1 MQERFTQML
10 LGAVSV
16 LLLVTLLRPIVSEN
30 LLQGQEKPSRA
41 AAAPSL
47 FAASDHSVYVMR
59 GNVLSV
65 YMIDSGITNP
75 FEAMALL
82 DPEKKEEFIRKMIK
96 NAKVRLFV
104 EQDLNELRVEK

>member
-65 YMIDSGITNP
+65 YMECFLDSGSS
-75 FEAMALL
+75 LSQ
-82 DPEKKEEFIRKMIK
+82 DRKTTSES
-96 NAKVRLFV
+96 FWH
-104 EQDLNELRVEK
+104 